1 MRRFGGWLGQVVAWL
16 VILGVVGVLAAAV
29 VVPRLAGATPYTV
42 LTGSMRPSYP
52 PGTLV
57 VVKPVNPD
65 EIKVG
70 DVVTYQLESGKPTV
84 VTHRVTEVA
93 VGLDGKTMFTTKGD
107 DNGSVDRDPVQPVQ
121 IQGKLWYSVPYLGH
135 VNKALT
141 GSQRQTAVLVV
152 SAGLIG
158 YAVFML
164 VGAFRDR
171 RRKHSATAQAAAED
185 TDQNDVEGAAD
196 EPVKTSAAPQ
206 GPGDA
211 RRTAAVAAGAG
222 LVVALVFGLIR
233 ARRGRS
239 NDHGPH

>member
-1 MRRFGGWLGQVVAWL
+1 MAWL

-57 VVKPVNPD
+57 VVKPVKTN

-70 DVVTYQLESGKPTV
+70 DVVTYQIESGKPTV

-93 VGLDGKTMFTTKGD
+93 VGLDGKTVFSTKGD

-121 IQGKLWYSVPYLGH
+121 IQGKLWYSIPYLGY
-135 VNKALT
+135 VNKAIT

-171 RRKHSATAQAAAED
+171 RRKRTAAVLAETGD
-185 TDQNDVEGAAD
+185 TQQDDAKGAAD
-196 EPVKTSAAPQ
+196 DHITSPVIRTGRA
-206 GPGDA
+206 DA
-211 RRTAAVAAGAG
+211 RRTAALAAGAG
-222 LVVALVFGLIR
+222 LAIALAFGLIR

-239 NDHGPH
+239 NDRAAH